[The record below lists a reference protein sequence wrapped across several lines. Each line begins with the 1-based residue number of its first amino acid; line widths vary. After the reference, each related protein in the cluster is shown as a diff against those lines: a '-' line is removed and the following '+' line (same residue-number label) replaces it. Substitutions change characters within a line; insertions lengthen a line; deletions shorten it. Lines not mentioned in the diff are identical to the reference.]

1 MGRDISHTVGHGR
14 NWTCDGTLS
23 RVQRRRRAKVAQV
36 LPAEAVVPRLVEGGA
51 AVSRGGPATAL
62 APDGAWWTTARG
74 GRRRVVDDG
83 AWWTTARGGR
93 PRSSPTRSRTCSGT
107 SAVPPAW
114 PQSSSATTTL
124 IRLIEIFTTSSR

>member
-83 AWWTTARGGR
+83 AWWTTALEPNTLQNMLRHERGATGMA
-93 PRSSPTRSRTCSGT
+93 
-107 SAVPPAW
+107 AV
-114 PQSSSATTTL
+114 
-124 IRLIEIFTTSSR
+124 IFCNDDT